1 MAEVV
6 ITVMIVMVFGTL
18 LFSSASRRYARAERN
33 IAKTEARLA
42 AESVVQIL
50 AGKILKEESS
60 EVIEKLVSRHG
71 LPVTEGVIWAD
82 TENGESEKIRTVVTS
97 FWREDGSELVLHAG
111 ADRKCIDRSR
121 AGTPIRVY
129 TIHSGSEGGERAMKK
144 RKKILSDHSGMT
156 LVEILTAFFI
166 LMLASKA
173 VVSCISGYSR
183 VIGKSRELSAAG
195 TEVERLTGDAEYAAA
210 AEIHLEIGGEEFVES
225 GSYVEETVKDSDRP
239 VTGFWADQA
248 VMEEI
253 FADGE

>member
-1 MAEVV
+1 
-6 ITVMIVMVFGTL
+6 
-18 LFSSASRRYARAERN
+18 
-33 IAKTEARLA
+33 
-42 AESVVQIL
+42 
-50 AGKILKEESS
+50 
-60 EVIEKLVSRHG
+60 
-71 LPVTEGVIWAD
+71 
-82 TENGESEKIRTVVTS
+82 
-97 FWREDGSELVLHAG
+97 
-111 ADRKCIDRSR
+111 
-121 AGTPIRVY
+121 
-129 TIHSGSEGGERAMKK
+129 MKK
-144 RKKILSDHSGMT
+144 RKKILSDRSGMT

-183 VIGKSRELSAAG
+183 VIEKSRELSAAG

-239 VTGFWADQA
+239 VTGFCADQA

>member
-1 MAEVV
+1 
-6 ITVMIVMVFGTL
+6 
-18 LFSSASRRYARAERN
+18 
-33 IAKTEARLA
+33 
-42 AESVVQIL
+42 
-50 AGKILKEESS
+50 
-60 EVIEKLVSRHG
+60 
-71 LPVTEGVIWAD
+71 
-82 TENGESEKIRTVVTS
+82 
-97 FWREDGSELVLHAG
+97 
-111 ADRKCIDRSR
+111 
-121 AGTPIRVY
+121 
-129 TIHSGSEGGERAMKK
+129 MKK
-144 RKKILSDHSGMT
+144 RKKILSDRSGMT

-183 VIGKSRELSAAG
+183 VIEKSRELSAAG

-253 FADGE
+253 LQMENKRGGFTLVEVMTVILLFGMLMLLIFPMRRMMVRVLERTGDQEHAEMIGDAVFRHVTDGLQTGAIRVGELDELSLDTFCEDDLVPEISVEDSSESRVFIRITVSEGARVLYERSGNIFCGSPGQQP

>member
-1 MAEVV
+1 
-6 ITVMIVMVFGTL
+6 
-18 LFSSASRRYARAERN
+18 
-33 IAKTEARLA
+33 
-42 AESVVQIL
+42 
-50 AGKILKEESS
+50 
-60 EVIEKLVSRHG
+60 
-71 LPVTEGVIWAD
+71 
-82 TENGESEKIRTVVTS
+82 
-97 FWREDGSELVLHAG
+97 
-111 ADRKCIDRSR
+111 
-121 AGTPIRVY
+121 
-129 TIHSGSEGGERAMKK
+129 MKK

-173 VVSCISGYSR
+173 VVSCISGYSH
-183 VIGKSRELSAAG
+183 VIENSR
-195 TEVERLTGDAEYAAA
+195 TGDAEYAAA

>member
-1 MAEVV
+1 
-6 ITVMIVMVFGTL
+6 
-18 LFSSASRRYARAERN
+18 
-33 IAKTEARLA
+33 
-42 AESVVQIL
+42 
-50 AGKILKEESS
+50 
-60 EVIEKLVSRHG
+60 
-71 LPVTEGVIWAD
+71 
-82 TENGESEKIRTVVTS
+82 
-97 FWREDGSELVLHAG
+97 
-111 ADRKCIDRSR
+111 
-121 AGTPIRVY
+121 
-129 TIHSGSEGGERAMKK
+129 MKK

-183 VIGKSRELSAAG
+183 VIEKSRELSAAG

-225 GSYVEETVKDSDRP
+225 GSYVEETVKDNDRP

>member
-1 MAEVV
+1 
-6 ITVMIVMVFGTL
+6 
-18 LFSSASRRYARAERN
+18 
-33 IAKTEARLA
+33 
-42 AESVVQIL
+42 
-50 AGKILKEESS
+50 
-60 EVIEKLVSRHG
+60 
-71 LPVTEGVIWAD
+71 
-82 TENGESEKIRTVVTS
+82 
-97 FWREDGSELVLHAG
+97 
-111 ADRKCIDRSR
+111 
-121 AGTPIRVY
+121 
-129 TIHSGSEGGERAMKK
+129 MKK

-183 VIGKSRELSAAG
+183 VIEKSRELSAAG

-248 VMEEI
+248 VMEEMENKRGGFTLVEVMTVILLFGMLMLLI
-253 FADGE
+253 FPMRRMMVRVLERTGDQEHAEMIGDAVFRHVADGLQTGAIRGGDLDELSLDAFCEDDLVPEISVEDSSGSRVFIRNHGV

>member
-1 MAEVV
+1 
-6 ITVMIVMVFGTL
+6 
-18 LFSSASRRYARAERN
+18 
-33 IAKTEARLA
+33 
-42 AESVVQIL
+42 
-50 AGKILKEESS
+50 
-60 EVIEKLVSRHG
+60 
-71 LPVTEGVIWAD
+71 
-82 TENGESEKIRTVVTS
+82 
-97 FWREDGSELVLHAG
+97 
-111 ADRKCIDRSR
+111 
-121 AGTPIRVY
+121 
-129 TIHSGSEGGERAMKK
+129 MKK

-173 VVSCISGYSR
+173 VVSCISGYSH
-183 VIGKSRELSAAG
+183 VIEKSRELSATG

>member
-1 MAEVV
+1 
-6 ITVMIVMVFGTL
+6 
-18 LFSSASRRYARAERN
+18 
-33 IAKTEARLA
+33 
-42 AESVVQIL
+42 
-50 AGKILKEESS
+50 
-60 EVIEKLVSRHG
+60 
-71 LPVTEGVIWAD
+71 
-82 TENGESEKIRTVVTS
+82 
-97 FWREDGSELVLHAG
+97 
-111 ADRKCIDRSR
+111 
-121 AGTPIRVY
+121 
-129 TIHSGSEGGERAMKK
+129 MKK

-183 VIGKSRELSAAG
+183 VIEKSRELSAAG

-248 VMEEI
+248 VMEEMENKRGGFTLVEVMTVILLFGMLMLLI
-253 FADGE
+253 FPMRRMMVRVLERTGDQEHAEMIGDAVFRHVADGLQTGAIRGGDLDELSLDAFCEDDLVPEISVEDSSGSRVFIRITVSEEARVLYERSGNIFVGAPDSSLK